1 MISHILEQK
10 ILFFYLHEQWP
21 LGTIAKHLQI
31 HHSTVKRILVQ
42 SGKTEESFNCGRKSI
57 LEPFIP
63 YMRECLV
70 KYPDICASRLWQMC
84 IERGYKGKQD
94 HFRAFVARL
103 RPRKKHEAFLRLTTL
118 PGEEA
123 QVDWGHFGHLQI
135 GKAKRPLSA
144 FVMVLSWSRQIYLE
158 FFLEQRMRAFL
169 AGHNDAF
176 EFFSGIPRVLLYDN
190 LKTAVTERVGEAIK
204 FNETF
209 LTYASKVGFEPR
221 PVNIRRGNEKGRVE
235 RSIRFIRDNFFA
247 ARKFNSLEDLNSQ
260 AREWMT
266 GIAAQRKC
274 PGETDMTVEQA
285 FQQEKN
291 ILRKITTAL
300 PWVEERIIARVAK
313 TPYVRFEGNDY
324 SVDCECVCKSVTVL
338 ITAGQVRVL
347 DGDKIVATHERCY
360 DKGKTIEDEKHILA
374 LREIKKMA
382 HHSSVMGLIQ
392 HVVPEIKEFLIELG
406 KVGGNIGSAVSAFD
420 KLLSKYGENALKLA
434 VIEAINAKTFH
445 TGSVA
450 FILNRQVVEKN
461 SPLSVEIP
469 LSDNLKIKNI
479 SVNSHD
485 LKNYD
490 SLGDNDSI
498 EDNNSEGDDSDEDL
512 FKIF

>member
-10 ILFFYLHEQWP
+10 ILFFYLHEKWP
-21 LGTIAKHLQI
+21 VGTIAKHLQI
-31 HHSTVKRILVQ
+31 HHSTVKRILVH

-63 YMRECLV
+63 YMRECLE
-70 KYPDICASRLWQMC
+70 KYPDIRASRLWQMC
-84 IERGYKGKQD
+84 LERGYKGKQD
-94 HFRAFVARL
+94 HFRSFVARL

-123 QVDWGHFGHLQI
+123 QVDWGHFGHFQI

-169 AGHNDAF
+169 SGHNNAF

-190 LKTAVTERVGEAIK
+190 LKTAVTERIGEAIK

-221 PVNIRRGNEKGRVE
+221 PVNVRRGNEKGRVE

-247 ARKFNSLEDLNSQ
+247 ARKFSSLEDLNVQ

-266 GIAAQRKC
+266 GVAAQRKC

-291 ILRKITTAL
+291 IIRKIANPL
-300 PWVEERIIARVAK
+300 PWVEEKVIAKVGK
-313 TPYVRFEGNDY
+313 THYVRFEGNDY
-324 SVDCECVCKSVTVL
+324 SVEPECVRETVTLL
-338 ITAGQVRVL
+338 ISGELVRVL
-347 DGDKIVATHERCY
+347 YGDKIVGTHKRCY
-360 DKGKTIEDEKHILA
+360 DKGKIIEDEKHILA
-374 LREIKKMA
+374 LRELKKMA
-382 HHSSVMGLIQ
+382 RHTSAIGLIQ
-392 HVVPEIKEFLIELG
+392 NAVPEIKEFLIELG
-406 KVGGNIGSAVSAFD
+406 KVGGNIGSAVSALD
-420 KLLSKYGENALKLA
+420 KLLSKYGENELKLA
-434 VIEAINAKTFH
+434 VKEAIDAKTFH

-450 FILNRQVVEKN
+450 FILNRRIAEKN
-461 SPLSVEIP
+461 TPLMVEIQ
-469 LSDNLKIKNI
+469 LLDNPKIKNI

-490 SLGDNDSI
+490 SLGDNNKITESD
-498 EDNNSEGDDSDEDL
+498 SEGDESDENL
-512 FKIF
+512 CKIF